1 MNQKCIAQNE
11 QLMLTKSTFCGIIYI
26 LGVGL
31 MDIVSNVVSFFANLS
46 PNPWLLSLMASL
58 VTFGTTTL
66 ILNGRHQRF
75 LNKIECLFNQ
85 LEKELEKEKAEH
97 KKLREINQEKTV
109 GNRTKTTAIHK
120 ENDRTDNRAADIE
133 FCKKLLEKNYQRYA
147 EDPTTI
153 DFTLEVL
160 SNERLLA
167 MQSIVEKNPD
177 PVCQNIATKIKIAL
191 VNRNVTR

>member
-1 MNQKCIAQNE
+1 
-11 QLMLTKSTFCGIIYI
+11 
-26 LGVGL
+26 